1 MRLELAQVLECL
13 PLGVI
18 LCDLEGNC
26 IGRNR
31 WAGLLFRDD
40 RVQDGPL
47 REVLDEPHAGPLRG
61 VYQAARDLGF
71 ALPEKVEVPLS
82 DGTQLT
88 VGLSASLLRDAE
100 DRPEGVVLLLEDWS
114 AQEALLQRTQR
125 AAESHTILT
134 MAAHEIRNPLSA
146 LDGCLS
152 LLLESPQLQG
162 RAHRLASLARKGS
175 SRVAHLTR
183 DLLDSARLESGA
195 IELELKPTDIGAL
208 LHDIVD
214 SLRVSHPEASL
225 TLELD
230 EGLPSI
236 SADPQRLEGALT
248 NLVENAIK
256 YSSPG
261 APITVRAHQLSKV
274 LEVQIQDQGRGI
286 PAESLPHVFERFYRV
301 PEAGVRRCAGSGI
314 GLSVVKATIEA
325 HGGAVDVTSAVGVG
339 STFSVR
345 LKT

>member
-1 MRLELAQVLECL
+1 VKLNLSQVLECL

-18 LCDLEGNC
+18 ICDLEGNC

-40 RVQDGPL
+40 HIQQGPL

-82 DGTQLT
+82 DGTELT
-88 VGLSASLLRDAE
+88 VGLSASLLRDEE

-125 AAESHTILT
+125 AAESHTLLT

-152 LLLESPQLQG
+152 LLLESQLEG

-195 IELELKPTDIGAL
+195 IELELKPLDICVL
-208 LHDIVD
+208 LTDIVD
-214 SLRVSHPEASL
+214 GLRVSHPEASL
-225 TLELD
+225 TLELAPD
-230 EGLPSI
+230 LPLI
-236 SADPQRLEGALT
+236 PADAQRLEGALT

-256 YSSPG
+256 YSPPG
-261 APITVRAHQLSKV
+261 APITVRAHLLAKV
-274 LEVQIQDQGRGI
+274 LEVEIQDQGRGI
-286 PAESLPHVFERFYRV
+286 PAESLAHVFERFYRV

-325 HGGAVDVTSAVGVG
+325 HGGAVDVTSTVGVG

-345 LKT
+345 LKL